1 MRIRTTR
8 AVAYLSGGLA
18 GVLSAGAL
26 MTVQHGAWATG
37 SILTVIS
44 LLVGTGAVGATG
56 RAVQL
61 EASTD

>member
-1 MRIRTTR
+1 M
-8 AVAYLSGGLA
+8 
-18 GVLSAGAL
+18 LSAGAL
-26 MTVQHGAWATG
+26 MAVQHGAWSTG
-37 SILTVIS
+37 STVTVIS